1 MKRLTGRHL
10 TITPMS
16 IKAVFDQYASQYDGS
31 RRKLIPCFA
40 DFYRTAREII
50 PFAPEEKLTI
60 LDLGAGT
67 GLLTSMIATDF
78 AHARFVLMDISES
91 MLAEAEK
98 RLSGYAGEFSYVT
111 ADYSRIPSLG
121 GQFDLVMSSLS
132 IHHLDQQQ
140 KQELFGKVYAH
151 LAPGGVFVNA
161 DQVLG
166 ETAEVDKIYRRKWLE
181 QVKANGATDVELQ
194 GALVRMKEDRM
205 STLSWQLAS
214 LQDAGF
220 HHVNCWYQHYSF
232 AVYSGSK

>member
-1 MKRLTGRHL
+1 
-10 TITPMS
+10 MS

-50 PFAPEEKLTI
+50 PFAHEEKLTI

-67 GLLTSMIATDF
+67 GLLTSMIAADF
-78 AHARFVLMDISES
+78 VKARFVLMDISEG
-91 MLAEAEK
+91 MLDKARK
-98 RLSGYAGEFSYVT
+98 RLGGSANEFTYMV
-111 ADYSRIPSLG
+111 ADYSRMPSLLG
-121 GQFDLVMSSLS
+121 GPFDLIMSSLS

-151 LAPGGVFVNA
+151 LAPGGMFVNA

-166 ETAEVDKIYRRKWLE
+166 ETAEIDRIYRQKWLG
-181 QVKANGATDVELQ
+181 QVKANGATDLELQ

-220 HHVNCWYQHYSF
+220 HHVNCWYQYYSF
-232 AVYSGSK
+232 AVYSGNK

>member
-1 MKRLTGRHL
+1 
-10 TITPMS
+10 MS

-50 PFAPEEKLTI
+50 PFAHEEKLTI

-67 GLLTSMIATDF
+67 GLLTSMIAADF
-78 AHARFVLMDISES
+78 VKARFVLMDISEG
-91 MLAEAEK
+91 MLDKARK
-98 RLSGYAGEFSYVT
+98 RLGGSANEFTYIV
-111 ADYSRIPSLG
+111 ADYSRMPSLLG
-121 GQFDLVMSSLS
+121 GPFDLIMSSLS

-140 KQELFGKVYAH
+140 KQELFGKVYAQ
-151 LAPGGVFVNA
+151 LAPGGMFVNA

-166 ETAEVDKIYRRKWLE
+166 ETAEIDRIYRQKWLT
-181 QVKANGATDVELQ
+181 QVKANGVTDLELQ

-220 HHVNCWYQHYSF
+220 HHVNCWYQYYSF
-232 AVYSGSK
+232 AVYSGNK

>member
-1 MKRLTGRHL
+1 
-10 TITPMS
+10 MS
-16 IKAVFDQYASQYDGS
+16 IKAVFDLYASQYDGS

-50 PFAPEEKLTI
+50 PFAPEERLTI

-67 GLLTSMIATDF
+67 GLLTSMVAADF
-78 AHARFVLMDISES
+78 ANARFSLMDISAN

-98 RLSGYAGEFSYVT
+98 RLSGYGNEFSYVV

-121 GQFDLVMSSLS
+121 EQFDLIMSSLS
-132 IHHLDQQQ
+132 IHHLDQRQ
-140 KQELFGKVYAH
+140 KQELFGKVFAH

-161 DQVLG
+161 DQALG
-166 ETAEVDKIYRRKWLE
+166 ETAEIEKIYRQKWLE
-181 QVKANGATDVELQ
+181 QVKGNGVTDAELQ
-194 GALVRMKEDRM
+194 GALTRMKEDRM

-220 HHVNCWYQHYSF
+220 HDVNCWYQHYSF
-232 AVYSGSK
+232 AVYSGSR